1 MMMTERNGPARVPV
15 EIRDFADHLHLGTGF
30 EDDGAQ
36 DAMLE
41 MYLRAATSAVEARIG
56 KALIT
61 RGLRLILTNWRDGAQ
76 GVPVAPVVAL
86 EEVRVVDAAGHAR
99 MVPNVTLRVDA
110 HRPVLLGSVSV
121 PEGGQVEVDFTAGY
135 GPDPA
140 DVPPDLR
147 HAVKLLAASYYENRS
162 GGQDH
167 WPFGVLALLDAHRP
181 VRL

>member
-1 MMMTERNGPARVPV
+1 MITERNGPARVPV

-56 KALIT
+56 KALIS
-61 RGLRLILTNWRDGAQ
+61 RSLRMVLTSWRNDAQ
-76 GVPVAPVVAL
+76 GVPIAPVVSL
-86 EEVRVVDAAGHAR
+86 SEVRAIDAAGNAR
-99 MVPNVTLRVDA
+99 VIVGVKLRVDA
-110 HRPVLLGSVSV
+110 HRPVLLGTVNV
-121 PEGGQVEVDFTAGY
+121 PTNGQIEVDFEAGY
-135 GPDPA
+135 GPEPA
-140 DVPPDLR
+140 DVPADLR
-147 HAVKLLAASYYENRS
+147 HAVMLLAASYYENRS
-162 GGQDH
+162 GGQEH

>member
-56 KALIT
+56 
-61 RGLRLILTNWRDGAQ
+61 LRLILTNWREAGQ

-86 EEVRVVDAAGHAR
+86 EEVRVVDAAGNAR
-99 MVPNVTLRVDA
+99 TVPNVTLRVDA

-147 HAVKLLAASYYENRS
+147 HAVKLLAASYHENRS

-167 WPFGVLALLDAHRP
+167 WPFGVLALLDAHRA

>member
-30 EDDGAQ
+30 DDDGAQ

-61 RGLRLILTNWRDGAQ
+61 RDLRLVLTNWRGDMQAL
-76 GVPVAPVVAL
+76 PVAPVIAVD
-86 EEVRVVDAAGHAR
+86 EVRVIDAAGGAR
-99 MVPNVTLRVDA
+99 VMENVTLRIDA
-110 HRPVLLGSVSV
+110 HRPVLAGRICV
-121 PEGGQVEVDFTAGY
+121 PEGGQIEVDFTAGY
-135 GPDPA
+135 GPVPA
-140 DVPPDLR
+140 DVPADLR
-147 HAVKLLAASYYENRS
+147 HAVMLLAASYYENRS
-162 GGQDH
+162 GGQGH